1 MKILITGGAGFIG
14 SNLVSLLSNLNY
26 EITVIDSLLKQ
37 VHGKRQESFSY
48 FQILGKCKFVKSDVN
63 DNSVFKRL
71 LLDSEILIH
80 LASQTGTG
88 QSMYEKDLYEKSNV
102 IGTENIYKLL
112 NENRNNIKKI
122 ILTSSRSVYGEG
134 EYEYLDGT
142 SYTNSKFKRNK
153 LDLKEDFD
161 FYCHKTNKKLRPI
174 ATKETSRLAP
184 KSYYAETKLR
194 QEHIVKKIN
203 KELGINCIILRLQNV
218 YGEGQSLI
226 NPYTG
231 ILSIF
236 SNRILTS
243 SRIEIFEDGQQ
254 TRDFVH
260 VSDVVSIIKKII
272 DDEVKNKLL
281 IYNVGSGSS
290 TKIIDVVENL
300 YEYFK
305 KKKNY
310 VVTGKHRKGDIRH
323 NFSDISKIKND
334 YKFSISVD
342 FNEGINRYI
351 DWVKNQDIVENN
363 YENTLNELRQKGLL
377 E

>member
-14 SNLVSLLSNLNY
+14 SNLVSLLSNSNY
-26 EITVIDSLLKQ
+26 ELTVVDSLLEQ
-37 VHGKRQESFSY
+37 VHGKNQKSFSY
-48 FQILGKCKFVKSDVN
+48 CQILGKCKFVKSDIN
-63 DNSVFKRL
+63 DNTVFKRL
-71 LLDSEILIH
+71 LLDSDVLIH

-88 QSMYEKDLYEKSNV
+88 QSMYEKELYEKSN
-102 IGTENIYKLL
+102 ILGTENIYKLL
-112 NENRNNIKKI
+112 NENSNNIKKI

-134 EYEYLDGT
+134 EYEYLDGS

-153 LDLKEDFD
+153 LEFEDDFD
-161 FYCHKTNKKLRPI
+161 LYCHTTNKKLKPI

-194 QEHIVKKIN
+194 QENLVKKIN

-236 SNRILTS
+236 SNRILTNS
-243 SRIEIFEDGQQ
+243 NIEIFEDGQQ

-272 DDEVKNKLL
+272 DDEIKNKLL

-290 TKIIDVVENL
+290 TKIIDVVETL
-300 YEYFK
+300 YKYFK

-310 VVTGKHRKGDIRH
+310 IINGKHRKGDIRH

-342 FNEGINRYI
+342 FKHGINRYI
-351 DWVKNQDIVENN
+351 DWVKNQDIVETN
-363 YENTLNELRQKGLL
+363 YENTLKELSQKGLL
-377 E
+377 K

>member
-14 SNLVSLLSNLNY
+14 SNLVNLLSNLNY
-26 EITVIDSLLKQ
+26 EITVVDSLVKQ
-37 VHGKRQESFSY
+37 VHGKNQKSFSY
-48 FQILGKCKFVKSDVN
+48 SQILGKCKFVKSDIN
-63 DNSVFKRL
+63 DNTVFKRL
-71 LLDSEILIH
+71 LLDSEVLIH

-88 QSMYEKDLYEKSNV
+88 QSMYEKELYEKSN
-102 IGTENIYKLL
+102 ILGTENIYKLL
-112 NENRNNIKKI
+112 NENSNNIKKI

-134 EYEYLDGT
+134 EYEYLNGS

-153 LDLKEDFD
+153 LEFEDDFD
-161 FYCHKTNKKLRPI
+161 LYCHTTNKKLRPI

-236 SNRILTS
+236 SNRILTNS
-243 SRIEIFEDGQQ
+243 NIEIFEDGQQ
-254 TRDFVH
+254 TRDFIH

-272 DDEVKNKLL
+272 DDEVKNKLQ

-290 TKIIDVVENL
+290 TKIIDVVETL
-300 YEYFK
+300 YKYFK
-305 KKKNY
+305 KKENY
-310 VVTGKHRKGDIRH
+310 IINGKHRKGDIRH

-342 FNEGINRYI
+342 FNQGINRYI
-351 DWVKNQDIVENN
+351 DWVKNQDIVETN
-363 YENTLNELRQKGLL
+363 YENTLNELSQKGLL
-377 E
+377 K

>member
-14 SNLVSLLSNLNY
+14 SNLVNLLSNLNY
-26 EITVIDSLLKQ
+26 EITVVDSLLKQ
-37 VHGKRQESFSY
+37 VHGKTQKSFSY
-48 FQILGKCKFVKSDVN
+48 RQILGKCKFVKSDIN
-63 DNSVFKRL
+63 DNTVFKRL
-71 LLDSEILIH
+71 LLDSEVLIH

-88 QSMYEKDLYEKSNV
+88 QSMYEKELYEKSN
-102 IGTENIYKLL
+102 ILGTENIYNLL
-112 NENRNNIKKI
+112 NDNSNNIKKI

-134 EYEYLDGT
+134 EYEYLDGS
-142 SYTNSKFKRNK
+142 SYTNSKFKSNK
-153 LDLKEDFD
+153 LEFEEDFD
-161 FYCHKTNKKLRPI
+161 LYCHTTNKKLRPI

-231 ILSIF
+231 ILSVF
-236 SNRILTS
+236 SNRILTNS
-243 SRIEIFEDGQQ
+243 NIEIFEDGQQ

-272 DDEVKNKLL
+272 DDEVKNKFL

-290 TKIIDVVENL
+290 TKIIDVVETL
-300 YEYFK
+300 YKYFK

-310 VVTGKHRKGDIRH
+310 IINGKHRKGDIRH

-342 FNEGINRYI
+342 FNQGIRRYI
-351 DWVKNQDIVENN
+351 DWVKNQDIVETS
-363 YENTLNELRQKGLL
+363 YENTLNELSQKGLL
-377 E
+377 K

>member
-14 SNLVSLLSNLNY
+14 SNLVNQLSNLNY
-26 EITVIDSLLKQ
+26 EITVVDSLLKQ
-37 VHGKRQESFSY
+37 VHGKTQKSFSY
-48 FQILGKCKFVKSDVN
+48 RQILGKCKFVKSDIN
-63 DNSVFKRL
+63 DNTVFKRL
-71 LLDSEILIH
+71 LLDSEVLIH

-88 QSMYEKDLYEKSNV
+88 QSMYEKELYEKSN
-102 IGTENIYKLL
+102 ILGTENIYKLL
-112 NENRNNIKKI
+112 NENSNNIKKI
-122 ILTSSRSVYGEG
+122 ILTSSRSVYGQG
-134 EYEYLDGT
+134 EYEYLDG
-142 SYTNSKFKRNK
+142 SLYTNLKFKMNK
-153 LDLKEDFD
+153 LEFEEDFD
-161 FYCHKTNKKLRPI
+161 FYCYTTNKKLRPI

-236 SNRILTS
+236 SNRILTNS
-243 SRIEIFEDGQQ
+243 NIEIFEDGQQ

-290 TKIIDVVENL
+290 TKIIDVVETL
-300 YEYFK
+300 YRYFK

-310 VVTGKHRKGDIRH
+310 KINGKHRKGDIRH

-342 FNEGINRYI
+342 FKQGINRYI
-351 DWVKNQDIVENN
+351 DWVKNQDIVETN
-363 YENTLNELRQKGLL
+363 YENTLNELSQKGLL
-377 E
+377 K

>member
-14 SNLVSLLSNLNY
+14 SNLVNLLSNSNY
-26 EITVIDSLLKQ
+26 ELTVVDSLLKQ
-37 VHGKRQESFSY
+37 VHGKSQRSFSY
-48 FQILGKCKFVKSDVN
+48 CQILGKCKFVKSDIN
-63 DNSVFKRL
+63 DISVFKRL
-71 LLDSEILIH
+71 LLDSEVLIH

-88 QSMYEKDLYEKSNV
+88 QSMYEKELYEKSN
-102 IGTENIYKLL
+102 ILGTENIYKLL
-112 NENRNNIKKI
+112 NENSNNIKKI
-122 ILTSSRSVYGEG
+122 ILASSRSVYGEG

-142 SYTNSKFKRNK
+142 SYTDSKLKRKK
-153 LDLKEDFD
+153 LELKEDFD
-161 FYCHKTNKKLRPI
+161 FYCHKTNKKLRPV
-174 ATKETSRLAP
+174 ATKETSKLAP

-194 QEHIVKKIN
+194 QEHIIKKIN
-203 KELGINCIILRLQNV
+203 RELGINCIILRLQNV

-236 SNRILTS
+236 SNRILTNS
-243 SRIEIFEDGQQ
+243 NIEIFEDGQQ

-272 DDEVKNKLL
+272 DDEVTHKLL
-281 IYNVGSGSS
+281 IYNLGSGSS
-290 TKIIDVVENL
+290 TKIIDVVETL
-300 YEYFK
+300 YKYFK
-305 KKKNY
+305 KKRNY
-310 VVTGKHRKGDIRH
+310 IVNGKHRKGDIRH

-342 FNEGINRYI
+342 FKEGVNRYI
-351 DWVKNQDIVENN
+351 DWVKNQDIVETN
-363 YENTLNELRQKGLL
+363 YENTLNELRKKGLL

>member
-14 SNLVSLLSNLNY
+14 SNLVNLLSNLNY

-37 VHGKRQESFSY
+37 VHGKNQKSFSY
-48 FQILGKCKFVKSDVN
+48 CQILGKCKFVKSDIN
-63 DNSVFKRL
+63 DNTVFKRL
-71 LLDSEILIH
+71 LLDSEVLIH

-88 QSMYEKDLYEKSNV
+88 QSMYEKELYEKSN
-102 IGTENIYKLL
+102 ILGTENIYKLL
-112 NENRNNIKKI
+112 KENSNNIKKI

-134 EYEYLDGT
+134 EYEYLDGS

-153 LDLKEDFD
+153 LEFEENFD
-161 FYCHKTNKKLRPI
+161 FYCHTTNKKLRPI

-236 SNRILTS
+236 SNRILTNS
-243 SRIEIFEDGQQ
+243 NIEIFEDGQQ

-272 DDEVKNKLL
+272 DDEVTHKLL
-281 IYNVGSGSS
+281 IYNLGSGSS

-300 YEYFK
+300 YKYFK
-305 KKKNY
+305 KKRNY
-310 VVTGKHRKGDIRH
+310 IVNGKHRKGDIRH

-334 YKFSISVD
+334 YKFSISV
-342 FNEGINRYI
+342 
-351 DWVKNQDIVENN
+351 K
-363 YENTLNELRQKGLL
+363 
-377 E
+377 

>member
-14 SNLVSLLSNLNY
+14 SNLVNLLSNLNY
-26 EITVIDSLLKQ
+26 EITVVDSLLKQ
-37 VHGKRQESFSY
+37 VHGKNQKSFSY
-48 FQILGKCKFVKSDVN
+48 RQILGKCKFVKSDIN
-63 DNSVFKRL
+63 DNTVFKRL
-71 LLDSEILIH
+71 LLDSEVLIH

-88 QSMYEKDLYEKSNV
+88 QSMYEKELYEKSN
-102 IGTENIYKLL
+102 ILGTENIYKLL
-112 NENRNNIKKI
+112 KENSNNIKKI

-134 EYEYLDGT
+134 AYEYLDGS

-153 LDLKEDFD
+153 LEEDFD
-161 FYCHKTNKKLRPI
+161 FYCHTTNKKLRPI

-236 SNRILTS
+236 SNRILTNS
-243 SRIEIFEDGQQ
+243 NIEIFEDGQQ

-272 DDEVKNKLL
+272 DDEFKNKLL
-281 IYNVGSGSS
+281 IYNLGSGSS
-290 TKIIDVVENL
+290 TKIIDVVETL
-300 YEYFK
+300 YKYFK

-310 VVTGKHRKGDIRH
+310 IINGKHRKGDIRH

-342 FNEGINRYI
+342 FKQGINRYI
-351 DWVKNQDIVENN
+351 DWVKNQDIVETN
-363 YENTLNELRQKGLL
+363 YENTLNELSQKGLL
-377 E
+377 K

>member
-14 SNLVSLLSNLNY
+14 SNLVNLLSNLNY
-26 EITVIDSLLKQ
+26 EITVVDSLVKQ
-37 VHGKRQESFSY
+37 VHGKNQKSFSY
-48 FQILGKCKFVKSDVN
+48 SQILGKCKFVKSDIN
-63 DNSVFKRL
+63 DNTVFKRL
-71 LLDSEILIH
+71 LLDSEVLIH

-88 QSMYEKDLYEKSNV
+88 QSMYEKELYEKSN
-102 IGTENIYKLL
+102 ILGTENIYKLL
-112 NENRNNIKKI
+112 NENSNNIKKI

-134 EYEYLDGT
+134 EYEYLNGS

-153 LDLKEDFD
+153 LEFEDDFD
-161 FYCHKTNKKLRPI
+161 LYCHTTNKKLRPI

-236 SNRILTS
+236 SNRILTNS
-243 SRIEIFEDGQQ
+243 NIEIFEDGQQ
-254 TRDFVH
+254 TRDFIH

-272 DDEVKNKLL
+272 DDEVKNKLQ

-290 TKIIDVVENL
+290 TKIIDVVETL
-300 YEYFK
+300 YKYFK

-310 VVTGKHRKGDIRH
+310 IINGKHRKGDIRH

-342 FNEGINRYI
+342 FKQGINRYI
-351 DWVKNQDIVENN
+351 DWVKYQDIVETN
-363 YENTLNELRQKGLL
+363 YENTLNELSQKGLL
-377 E
+377 K

>member
-14 SNLVSLLSNLNY
+14 SNLVNLLSNLNY

-37 VHGKRQESFSY
+37 VHGKNQKSFSY
-48 FQILGKCKFVKSDVN
+48 RQILGKCKFVKSDIN
-63 DNSVFKRL
+63 DNTVFKRL
-71 LLDSEILIH
+71 LLDSEVLIH

-88 QSMYEKDLYEKSNV
+88 QSMYEKELYEKSN
-102 IGTENIYKLL
+102 ILGTENIYKLL
-112 NENRNNIKKI
+112 KENSNNIKKI

-134 EYEYLDGT
+134 EYEYLDGS

-153 LDLKEDFD
+153 LEFEEDFD
-161 FYCHKTNKKLRPI
+161 LYCHTTNKKLRPI

-236 SNRILTS
+236 SNRILTNS
-243 SRIEIFEDGQQ
+243 NIEIFEDGQQ

-260 VSDVVSIIKKII
+260 VSDVVSVIKKII
-272 DDEVKNKLL
+272 DDEFKNKLL
-281 IYNVGSGSS
+281 IYNLGSGSS
-290 TKIIDVVENL
+290 TKIIDVVETL
-300 YEYFK
+300 YKYFR

-310 VVTGKHRKGDIRH
+310 IINGKHRKGDIRH

-342 FNEGINRYI
+342 FKQGINRYI
-351 DWVKNQDIVENN
+351 DWVKNQDIVETN
-363 YENTLNELRQKGLL
+363 YEHTINDLSQKGLL
-377 E
+377 K

>member
-14 SNLVSLLSNLNY
+14 SNLVNQLSNLNY
-26 EITVIDSLLKQ
+26 EITVVDSLLKQ
-37 VHGKRQESFSY
+37 VHGKTQKSFSY
-48 FQILGKCKFVKSDVN
+48 RQILGKCKFVKSDIN
-63 DNSVFKRL
+63 DNTVFKRL
-71 LLDSEILIH
+71 LLDSEVLIH

-88 QSMYEKDLYEKSNV
+88 QSMYEKELYEKSN
-102 IGTENIYKLL
+102 ILGTENIYKLL
-112 NENRNNIKKI
+112 NENSNNIKKI
-122 ILTSSRSVYGEG
+122 ILTSSRSVYGQG
-134 EYEYLDGT
+134 EYEYLDGS

-153 LDLKEDFD
+153 LEFEEDFD
-161 FYCHKTNKKLRPI
+161 LYCHTTNKKLRPI

-236 SNRILTS
+236 SNRILTNS
-243 SRIEIFEDGQQ
+243 NIEIFEDGQQ

-272 DDEVKNKLL
+272 DDEVKNTLL

-290 TKIIDVVENL
+290 TKIIDVVETL
-300 YEYFK
+300 YRYFK

-310 VVTGKHRKGDIRH
+310 KINGKHRKGDIRH
-323 NFSDISKIKND
+323 NFSDINKIKND

-342 FNEGINRYI
+342 FKQGINRYI
-351 DWVKNQDIVENN
+351 DWVKNQDIVETN
-363 YENTLNELRQKGLL
+363 YENTLNELSQKGLL
-377 E
+377 K

>member
-14 SNLVSLLSNLNY
+14 SNLVNLLSNLNY

-37 VHGKRQESFSY
+37 VHGKSQESFSY
-48 FQILGKCKFVKSDVN
+48 CQILGKCKFVKSDVN

-153 LDLKEDFD
+153 LDSREDFD
-161 FYCHKTNKKLRPI
+161 FYCYKTNKKLRPI

-184 KSYYAETKLR
+184 KSYYAETKLK

-203 KELGINCIILRLQNV
+203 KELGIDCIILRLQNV

-281 IYNVGSGSS
+281 IYNVGSGSY

-300 YEYFK
+300 YEYLK

-377 E
+377 K

>member
-14 SNLVSLLSNLNY
+14 SNLVNLLSNLNY
-26 EITVIDSLLKQ
+26 DITVVDSLLEQ
-37 VHGKRQESFSY
+37 VHGKNQKSFSY
-48 FQILGKCKFVKSDVN
+48 CQILGKCKFVKSDIN
-63 DNSVFKRL
+63 DNTVFKRL
-71 LLDSEILIH
+71 LLDSEVLIH

-88 QSMYEKDLYEKSNV
+88 QSMYEKELYEKSN
-102 IGTENIYKLL
+102 ILGTENIYKLL
-112 NENRNNIKKI
+112 KENSNNIKKI

-134 EYEYLDGT
+134 EYEYLDGS
-142 SYTNSKFKRNK
+142 SYTNLKFKRNK
-153 LDLKEDFD
+153 LEFEDDFD
-161 FYCHKTNKKLRPI
+161 LYCHTTNKKLKPI

-231 ILSIF
+231 IFSIF
-236 SNRILTS
+236 SNRILTNS
-243 SRIEIFEDGQQ
+243 NIEIFEDGQQ

-290 TKIIDVVENL
+290 TKIIDVVETL
-300 YEYFK
+300 YKYFK

-310 VVTGKHRKGDIRH
+310 KINGKHRKGDIRH

-342 FNEGINRYI
+342 FKQGINRYI
-351 DWVKNQDIVENN
+351 DWVKNQDIVETN
-363 YENTLNELRQKGLL
+363 YENTLNELSQKGLL
-377 E
+377 K

>member
-14 SNLVSLLSNLNY
+14 SNLVNLLSNLNY
-26 EITVIDSLLKQ
+26 EITVVDSLLKQ
-37 VHGKRQESFSY
+37 VHGKTQKSFSY
-48 FQILGKCKFVKSDVN
+48 RQILGKCKFVKSDIN
-63 DNSVFKRL
+63 DNTVFKRL
-71 LLDSEILIH
+71 LLDSEVLIH

-88 QSMYEKDLYEKSNV
+88 QSMYEKELYEKSN
-102 IGTENIYKLL
+102 ILGTENIYNLL
-112 NENRNNIKKI
+112 NDNSNNIKKI
-122 ILTSSRSVYGEG
+122 ILTSSRSVYGQG
-134 EYEYLDGT
+134 EYEYLDGS
-142 SYTNSKFKRNK
+142 SYTNSKFKSNK
-153 LDLKEDFD
+153 LEFEEDFD
-161 FYCHKTNKKLRPI
+161 LYCHTTNKKLRPI

-236 SNRILTS
+236 SNRILTNS
-243 SRIEIFEDGQQ
+243 NIEIFEDGQQ

-272 DDEVKNKLL
+272 DDKVKNKFL

-290 TKIIDVVENL
+290 TKIIDVVETL
-300 YEYFK
+300 YKYFK

-310 VVTGKHRKGDIRH
+310 IINGKHRKGDIRH

-342 FNEGINRYI
+342 FKQGIKRYI
-351 DWVKNQDIVENN
+351 DWVKNQDIVETS
-363 YENTLNELRQKGLL
+363 YENTLNELSQKGLL
-377 E
+377 K

>member
-14 SNLVSLLSNLNY
+14 SNLVNLLSNLNY

-37 VHGKRQESFSY
+37 VHGKNQKSFSY
-48 FQILGKCKFVKSDVN
+48 CQILGKCKFVKSDIN
-63 DNSVFKRL
+63 DNTVFKRL
-71 LLDSEILIH
+71 LLNSEVLIH

-88 QSMYEKDLYEKSNV
+88 QSMYEKELYEKSN
-102 IGTENIYKLL
+102 ILGTENIYKLL
-112 NENRNNIKKI
+112 NENSNNIKKI

-134 EYEYLDGT
+134 EYEYLNGS

-153 LDLKEDFD
+153 LEFEDDFD
-161 FYCHKTNKKLRPI
+161 LYCHTTNKKLRPI

-236 SNRILTS
+236 SNRILTNS
-243 SRIEIFEDGQQ
+243 NIEIFEDGQQ
-254 TRDFVH
+254 TRDFIH

-272 DDEVKNKLL
+272 DDEVKNKLQ

-290 TKIIDVVENL
+290 TKIIDVVETL
-300 YEYFK
+300 YKYFMK
-305 KKKNY
+305 KENY
-310 VVTGKHRKGDIRH
+310 IINGKHRKGDIRH

-342 FNEGINRYI
+342 FKQGINRYI
-351 DWVKNQDIVENN
+351 DWVKNQDIVETN
-363 YENTLNELRQKGLL
+363 YENTLNELSQKGLL
-377 E
+377 K

>member
-14 SNLVSLLSNLNY
+14 SNLVNLLSNLNY
-26 EITVIDSLLKQ
+26 DITVVDSLLEQ
-37 VHGKRQESFSY
+37 VHGKNQKSFSY
-48 FQILGKCKFVKSDVN
+48 CQILGKCKFVKSDIN
-63 DNSVFKRL
+63 DNTVFKRL
-71 LLDSEILIH
+71 LLDSEVLIH

-88 QSMYEKDLYEKSNV
+88 QSMYEKELYEKSN
-102 IGTENIYKLL
+102 ILGTENIYKLL
-112 NENRNNIKKI
+112 NENSNNIKKI

-134 EYEYLDGT
+134 EYEYLDGS

-153 LDLKEDFD
+153 LEFEDDYDL
-161 FYCHKTNKKLRPI
+161 YCHTTNKKLKPI

-231 ILSIF
+231 IFSIF
-236 SNRILTS
+236 SNRILTNS
-243 SRIEIFEDGQQ
+243 NIEIFEDGQQ

-281 IYNVGSGSS
+281 IYNLGSGSS
-290 TKIIDVVENL
+290 TKIIYVVETL
-300 YEYFK
+300 YKYFK
-305 KKKNY
+305 KKKKYIIN
-310 VVTGKHRKGDIRH
+310 GKHRKGDIRH

-342 FNEGINRYI
+342 FKQGINRYI
-351 DWVKNQDIVENN
+351 DWVKNQDIVETN
-363 YENTLNELRQKGLL
+363 YENTLNELSQKGLL
-377 E
+377 K

>member
-14 SNLVSLLSNLNY
+14 SNLVNLLSNLNY

-37 VHGKRQESFSY
+37 VHGKNQKSFSY
-48 FQILGKCKFVKSDVN
+48 CQILGKCKFVKSDIN
-63 DNSVFKRL
+63 DNTVFKRL
-71 LLDSEILIH
+71 LLDSEVLIH

-88 QSMYEKDLYEKSNV
+88 QSMYEKELYEKSN
-102 IGTENIYKLL
+102 ILGTENIYKLL
-112 NENRNNIKKI
+112 KENSNNIKKI

-134 EYEYLDGT
+134 EYEYLDGS

-153 LDLKEDFD
+153 LEFEEDFD
-161 FYCHKTNKKLRPI
+161 LYCHTTNKKLRPI

-231 ILSIF
+231 ILSVF
-236 SNRILTS
+236 SNRILTNS
-243 SRIEIFEDGQQ
+243 NIEIFEDGQQ

-272 DDEVKNKLL
+272 DDEVKNKFL

-290 TKIIDVVENL
+290 TKIIDVVETL
-300 YEYFK
+300 YKYFK

-310 VVTGKHRKGDIRH
+310 IINGKHRKGDIRH

-342 FNEGINRYI
+342 FNQGIKRYI
-351 DWVKNQDIVENN
+351 DWVKNQDIVETS
-363 YENTLNELRQKGLL
+363 YENTLYELSQKGLL
-377 E
+377 K

>member
-14 SNLVSLLSNLNY
+14 SILVNLLSNLNY

-37 VHGKRQESFSY
+37 VHGKNQKSFSY
-48 FQILGKCKFVKSDVN
+48 CQILGKCKFVKSDIN
-63 DNSVFKRL
+63 DNTVFKRL
-71 LLDSEILIH
+71 LLDSEVLIH

-88 QSMYEKDLYEKSNV
+88 QSMYEKELYEKSN
-102 IGTENIYKLL
+102 ILGTENIYKLL
-112 NENRNNIKKI
+112 NENSNNIKKI

-134 EYEYLDGT
+134 EYEYLDG
-142 SYTNSKFKRNK
+142 SAYTNSKFKRNK
-153 LDLKEDFD
+153 LEFEDDFD
-161 FYCHKTNKKLRPI
+161 LCCHTTNKKLRPI

-236 SNRILTS
+236 SNRILTNS
-243 SRIEIFEDGQQ
+243 NIEIFEDGQQ

-272 DDEVKNKLL
+272 DDEVKNKLQ

-290 TKIIDVVENL
+290 TKIIDVVETL
-300 YEYFK
+300 YKYFMK
-305 KKKNY
+305 KENY
-310 VVTGKHRKGDIRH
+310 IINGKHRKGDIRH

-342 FNEGINRYI
+342 FKQGINRYI
-351 DWVKNQDIVENN
+351 DWVKNQDIVETN
-363 YENTLNELRQKGLL
+363 YENTLNELSQKGLL
-377 E
+377 K

>member
-14 SNLVSLLSNLNY
+14 SNLVNLLSNLNY

-37 VHGKRQESFSY
+37 VHGKSQESFSY
-48 FQILGKCKFVKSDVN
+48 CQILGKCKFVKSDVN

-153 LDLKEDFD
+153 LDSREDFD
-161 FYCHKTNKKLRPI
+161 FYCYKTNKKLRPI

-184 KSYYAETKLR
+184 KSYYAETKLK

-203 KELGINCIILRLQNV
+203 KELGIDCIILRLQNV

-281 IYNVGSGSS
+281 IYNVGSGSH

-300 YEYFK
+300 YEYLK

-377 E
+377 K

>member
-14 SNLVSLLSNLNY
+14 SNLVNLLSNLNY

-37 VHGKRQESFSY
+37 VHGKNQKSFSY
-48 FQILGKCKFVKSDVN
+48 CQILGKCKFVKSDIN
-63 DNSVFKRL
+63 DNTVFKRL
-71 LLDSEILIH
+71 LLDSEVLIH

-88 QSMYEKDLYEKSNV
+88 QSMYEKELYEKSN
-102 IGTENIYKLL
+102 ILGTENIYKLL
-112 NENRNNIKKI
+112 NENGSNIKKI

-134 EYEYLDGT
+134 EYEYLDGS

-153 LDLKEDFD
+153 LEFEDDFD
-161 FYCHKTNKKLRPI
+161 LCCHTTNKKLRPI
-174 ATKETSRLAP
+174 ATKEISRLAP

-236 SNRILTS
+236 SNRILTNS
-243 SRIEIFEDGQQ
+243 NIEIFEDGQQ

-272 DDEVKNKLL
+272 DDEFKNKLL
-281 IYNVGSGSS
+281 IYNLGSGSS
-290 TKIIDVVENL
+290 TKIIDVVETL
-300 YEYFK
+300 YKYFK

-310 VVTGKHRKGDIRH
+310 IINGKHRKGDIRH

-342 FNEGINRYI
+342 FKQGINRYI
-351 DWVKNQDIVENN
+351 DWVKYQDIVETN
-363 YENTLNELRQKGLL
+363 YENTLNELSQKGLL
-377 E
+377 K

>member
-281 IYNVGSGSS
+281 IYNVGSGSR

>member
-14 SNLVSLLSNLNY
+14 SNLVNLLSNLNY

-37 VHGKRQESFSY
+37 VHGKSQESFSY
-48 FQILGKCKFVKSDVN
+48 CQILGKCKFVKSDVN

-153 LDLKEDFD
+153 LDSREDFD
-161 FYCHKTNKKLRPI
+161 FYCYKTNKKLRPI

-184 KSYYAETKLR
+184 KSYYAETKLK

-203 KELGINCIILRLQNV
+203 KELGIDCIILRLQNV

-281 IYNVGSGSS
+281 IYNVGSGSH

-300 YEYFK
+300 YEYLK

-351 DWVKNQDIVENN
+351 DWVKNQDIIENN

-377 E
+377 K